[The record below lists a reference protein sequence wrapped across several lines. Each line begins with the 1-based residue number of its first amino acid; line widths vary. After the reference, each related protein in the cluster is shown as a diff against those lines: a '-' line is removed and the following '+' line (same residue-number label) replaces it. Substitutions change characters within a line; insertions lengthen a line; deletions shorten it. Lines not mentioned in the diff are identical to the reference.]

1 MIDSILVATDGS
13 EAAASA
19 ERFGISLA
27 RRLGARLAGITV
39 IEDRYARAPA
49 DAAGLPPRP
58 EGFESWLKAKADAV
72 SRRFSERAR
81 AEGVEASCE
90 AVQGIADDRIV
101 ERAQGADLLVIGRD
115 GEHAAFRTGLVGST
129 ADGVLRKTDRST
141 IVVPQ
146 GAATSGP
153 LVLAFDGS
161 PGSRVAAKLA
171 VELAGRLRES
181 IVVFVDSKDKGRAV
195 ARFDEVR
202 RLLGTAQVPVR
213 EASSTLGRPDVKSID
228 TAREAGASLIAMG
241 AYGRNRLKEMEHYFL
256 GSNAAAV
263 VRTSP
268 VAVLLAR

>member
-19 ERFGISLA
+19 ERFGVALA

-58 EGFESWLKAKADAV
+58 EGFEAWLKAKADAV
-72 SRRFSERAR
+72 ARRFSERAR

-101 ERAQGADLLVIGRD
+101 ERAQNADLLLIGRD
-115 GEHAAFRTGLVGST
+115 GEHAAHRTGLIGST
-129 ADGVLRKTDRST
+129 ADGVLRKTDKST

-146 GAATSGP
+146 GAALTGP

-161 PGSRVAAKLA
+161 PGSCVAARLA